1 MKLALGK
8 NVVFEA
14 LSKSYRIL
22 PQKFRRKG
30 LYVMLALLLNSILE
44 LFGLA
49 ALIPVFSIVLQEGI
63 IQNNEILRGMY
74 EFSGL
79 ESENS
84 FILMICIGVIIVVI
98 VKNIISLLIFRG
110 QAEYAYSIYTH
121 LGGKLQRYF
130 YTKGLDYFK
139 KNNAN
144 VIARDIN
151 FISMTYANALLLHL
165 LSIMNEFLILLMI
178 VIGIFLYNAKVLLLV
193 ALIVGPAFFIF
204 YRSVRKKIQLYNN
217 RRKDLGAE
225 LALALYQSIYG
236 YADIVIN
243 NRQEW
248 FFKQYQERQKEL
260 KQIQRDL
267 YMYAQAP
274 TKVIESAMVVGVF
287 CLILFGL
294 YFFEDRS
301 ALVLMLGVFAVAA
314 YRILPSINRMLVSLM
329 SIKGNMY
336 VFDTLEQMEDVD
348 YLEEIPEP
356 MIFRDKIE
364 IKDLHFRYHAD
375 EEEILKGVSFE
386 IPQGSIVGIIG
397 KSGSGKT
404 TLINIIL
411 RFLKE
416 TQGSIWVDGKRLN
429 DEDVLAWRGLI
440 GYVPQEVY
448 LAEGSIREN
457 IVFGSDK
464 VDEERIREVVK
475 LASLQDLIDSFSTG
489 LDTIVG
495 ERGSRISGG
504 QKQRIG
510 IARALYSGAQVLFMD
525 EATSAL
531 DFDTEL
537 EITESLRTLKMNN
550 YTIIAI
556 SHRLSMLK
564 HSDFI
569 IEVVNGEIRRTNTYE
584 NLIKEY
590 A

>member
-8 NVVFEA
+8 NVIFEA
-14 LSKSYRIL
+14 LRKSYRIL

-30 LYVMLALLLNSILE
+30 MYVMLALLLNSILE

-63 IQNNEILRGMY
+63 IQNNETLRGMF

-144 VIARDIN
+144 IIARDIN

-178 VIGIFLYNAKVLLLV
+178 LIGIFLYNAKVLLLV

-204 YRSVRKKIQLYNN
+204 YRSVRKKIQFYNN

-274 TKVIESAMVVGVF
+274 TKVIESAMIVGVF

-356 MIFRDKIE
+356 MIFKDKIE
-364 IKDLHFRYHAD
+364 VKDLHFRYHPD

-429 DEDVLAWRGLI
+429 DDDVLAWRGLI
-440 GYVPQEVY
+440 GYVPQDVY

-457 IVFGSDK
+457 IVFGSDQ

-510 IARALYSGAQVLFMD
+510 IARALYSGASVLFMD